1 MPEVETFRGFG
12 KLNLYVDWGAD
23 ISTIWMTWMRMTVL
37 IRLHVHGIVYLQ
49 MIGCGGSVFV
59 VLCLCLRWCLREKK
73 SFCVGLPTPFPN
85 RNWYKRGRKSKHV
98 YWSFLGLRT
107 AQERWNL
114 SSQLKNVDFFSWEFL
129 FLGLIFWPG
138 VFKLFFQSQ
147 NLCLLSSHVFFV
159 LFPGRLEVLFKYYML
174 LIIYS
179 FSAKIFLSTVVSF
192 FCSWNVGLEI

>member
-1 MPEVETFRGFG
+1 MPEVGTFRGFG

-23 ISTIWMTWMRMTVL
+23 ISTWMRMTVL

-107 AQERWNL
+107 AQERRNL

-129 FLGLIFWPG
+129 FQGLIFWPG

-147 NLCLLSSHVFFV
+147 NFCLLSSHVFFV
-159 LFPGRLEVLFKYYML
+159 LFPGRLEVLLKYYML

-179 FSAKIFLSTVVSF
+179 FSAKIYLATIVSF
-192 FCSWNVGLEI
+192 FCSCNVGLEI